1 MKKIL
6 LAFAAVA
13 ALAACQKKDE
23 MKPYVGDV
31 SRPVS
36 FSVENIY
43 SLDTKADAI
52 ASGKKVGIF
61 AGSPINKENVQFNV
75 SMTSATAG
83 TLSPVVTNSLLWGV
97 GQTSQQTRF
106 LAVYPYAEGL
116 TLTDVSEDLKS
127 FTYEISDAENVD
139 YADKFLTAAAQQA
152 PGSGDTPAKVALAFK
167 HPFAK
172 LVYNIDNQTD
182 DYVADVKISGIHRN
196 GKIMFV
202 TGTAY
207 PTGAL
212 VEPEDA
218 VSLNV
223 VTPNASYMTVVMPEG
238 VSVNPAITVT
248 MVSGAKYAFALASGT
263 TLDAGKVYTAAVT
276 LTGGHGTEESDRTV
290 LGTFTVTDWE
300 NVNAGAMTGGV
311 VSDAA
316 KWWYLEGNI
325 DEVTGT
331 SDGEW
336 QKHIPFKCIG
346 STIWEVDFYYATTE
360 TDIEHG
366 LKIRYAADASDWD
379 DSWGVDTVIDAAEIT
394 AEGKLIQGLS
404 QGGSNIRINTPGKY
418 RIHFYTDTHDFHIY
432 KFD

>member
-263 TLDAGKVYTAAVT
+263 TLEAGKVYTAAVT

-300 NVNAGAMTGGV
+300 NVNAGAMIGGV

-325 DEVTGT
+325 DEVSGT
-331 SDGEW
+331 TDGEW

>member
-248 MVSGAKYAFALASGT
+248 MVSGAKYAFARASGT

>member
-23 MKPYVGDV
+23 MKPYVGDA

-152 PGSGDTPAKVALAFK
+152 PGSGDTPEKVALAFK

-290 LGTFTVTDWE
+290 LGTFTVSDWE

-331 SDGEW
+331 TDGEW

-360 TDIEHG
+360 TDVDHG
-366 LKIRYAADASDWD
+366 LKIRYAADASDWE

-394 AEGKLIQGLS
+394 PEGYLVQGLS

>member
-202 TGTAY
+202 TGTAT

-238 VSVNPAITVT
+238 VAVNPAITVT

-263 TLDAGKVYTAAVT
+263 TLEAGKVYTAAVT

-325 DEVTGT
+325 DEVSGT
-331 SDGEW
+331 TDGEW

>member
-238 VSVNPAITVT
+238 VAVNPAITVT

-263 TLDAGKVYTAAVT
+263 TLEAGKVYTAAVT

-325 DEVTGT
+325 DEVSGT
-331 SDGEW
+331 TDGEW

-379 DSWGVDTVIDAAEIT
+379 DSWGVDKVIDADEIT
-394 AEGKLIQGLS
+394 PEGYLVQGLS

>member
-263 TLDAGKVYTAAVT
+263 TLEAGKVYTAAVT

-325 DEVTGT
+325 DEVSGT
-331 SDGEW
+331 EDGEW

>member
-23 MKPYVGDV
+23 MKPYVGDA

-263 TLDAGKVYTAAVT
+263 TLEAGKVYTAAVT

>member
-238 VSVNPAITVT
+238 VAVNPAITVT

-263 TLDAGKVYTAAVT
+263 TLEAGKVYTAAVT

-331 SDGEW
+331 TDGEW

-379 DSWGVDTVIDAAEIT
+379 DSWGVDTVIDADEIT
-394 AEGKLIQGLS
+394 PEGYLVQGLS